1 MWSRTMTRDELGK
14 VLERMQAAYPN
25 QPLSRSMLE
34 VWVEELKECTYER
47 VQQRLTV
54 HIRESRFL
62 PSVSEL
68 YEEPVGETRLKDMI
82 LKWEKEGAER
92 IEQCKGY
99 RAVPPWE

>member
-1 MWSRTMTRDELGK
+1 MTRDELGK

-68 YEEPVGETRLKDMI
+68 YEEPVEEPVEETRLKDMI